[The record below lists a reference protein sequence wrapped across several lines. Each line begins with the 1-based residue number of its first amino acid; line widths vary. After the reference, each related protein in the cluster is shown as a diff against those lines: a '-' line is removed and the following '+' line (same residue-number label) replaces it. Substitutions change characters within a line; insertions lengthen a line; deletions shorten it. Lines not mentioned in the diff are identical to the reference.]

1 MRGKIP
7 KGLRLKF
14 EELISTCPTCHKL
27 RVRKPRAQG
36 SHFTC
41 STYEPMKRIAIDYIE
56 YLRQDDQG
64 NNMIV
69 VVIDC
74 FSRFV
79 ALYPVKGTS
88 ARVFAT
94 TLLTWAGTFWS
105 PEEIITD
112 RGTQFTSDLATELY
126 DALGVNK
133 KFTMAGSKQENS
145 IVERANREVMKHLKA
160 IIMDSRVIGE
170 WGDYVPTVQ
179 RIMNNM
185 VHGSTGIKPS
195 RIIFGIDFTQ
205 ETLYKRRLR
214 EEDEGSEEEDDIEI
228 EDEKGWLEGAREM
241 QETAIKIAKESLEK
255 WIESI

>member
-1 MRGKIP
+1 
-7 KGLRLKF
+7 
-14 EELISTCPTCHKL
+14 
-27 RVRKPRAQG
+27 
-36 SHFTC
+36 
-41 STYEPMKRIAIDYIE
+41 MKRIAIDYIE

-112 RGTQFTSDLATELY
+112 RGTQFTSDLVTELY

-133 KFTMAGSKQENS
+133 KFTMAGSKQENL

-185 VHGSTGIKPS
+185 IHGST
-195 RIIFGIDFTQ
+195 
-205 ETLYKRRLR
+205 
-214 EEDEGSEEEDDIEI
+214 
-228 EDEKGWLEGAREM
+228 
-241 QETAIKIAKESLEK
+241 
-255 WIESI
+255 